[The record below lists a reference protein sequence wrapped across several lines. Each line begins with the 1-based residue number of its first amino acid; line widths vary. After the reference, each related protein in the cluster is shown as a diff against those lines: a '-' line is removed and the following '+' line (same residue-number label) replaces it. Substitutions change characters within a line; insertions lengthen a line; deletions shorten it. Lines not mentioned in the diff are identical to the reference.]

1 MCGFAGVIDLN
12 RLDFNDDLD
21 RRMSLALKSLYP
33 RGPDQNDILTD
44 EYSYLVHARL
54 SIIDTTDSGM
64 QPMHKYN
71 KTLVYNGEIYNYEQI
86 KIKLKNDGYTFSS
99 NSDTEVLLAAWD
111 KWGEGALKHI
121 N

>member
-44 EYSYLVHARL
+44 EYSYFVHARL
-54 SIIDTTDSGM
+54 SIIDITDKGK
-64 QPMHKYN
+64 QPIDKYG
-71 KTLVYNGEIYNYEQI
+71 KTIVYNGEIYNYEQI
-86 KIKLKNDGYTFSS
+86 KIKCDSEK
-99 NSDTEVLLAAWD
+99 
-111 KWGEGALKHI
+111 
-121 N
+121 